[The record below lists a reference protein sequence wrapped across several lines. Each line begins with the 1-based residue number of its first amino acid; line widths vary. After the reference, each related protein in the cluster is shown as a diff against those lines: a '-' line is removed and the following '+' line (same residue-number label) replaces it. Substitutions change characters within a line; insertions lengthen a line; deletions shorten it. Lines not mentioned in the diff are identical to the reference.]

1 MGETGLSSSSF
12 RERMVRTDLEGA
24 GVRSRRVLDAFMS
37 VPRELFVPSRTGLA
51 AVYGNHPLPIGFGQT
66 VSQPFIVAYMLEL
79 LSLPPGSR
87 VLEIG
92 TGSGYQTAILA
103 AMGMEVVTVE
113 LIPELASRA
122 RRTIME
128 FMPDADIRF
137 LISDGYRGWEPAA
150 PYAGIIVSAAPL
162 SIPSALEEQLDP
174 EGGCLVLPAGGFIQK
189 LVKITRAGD
198 DLTMQESLTVRFVP
212 LIASDDR

>member
-1 MGETGLSSSSF
+1 
-12 RERMVRTDLEGA
+12 MVRTDLEGA
-24 GVRSRRVLDAFMS
+24 GVRSRRVLDAFRR

-51 AVYGNHPLPIGFGQT
+51 AAYGNHPLPIGFGQT
-66 VSQPFIVAYMLEL
+66 VSQPFIVAHMLEL
-79 LSLPPGSR
+79 LSIPPGSR
-87 VLEIG
+87 MLEIG

-122 RRTIME
+122 RRTILE
-128 FMPDADIRF
+128 FMPEADIRF
-137 LISDGYRGWEPAA
+137 LIADGYDGWEPAA

-174 EGGCLVLPAGGFIQK
+174 DGGCLVLPAGGFIQK
-189 LVKITRAGD
+189 IVKITRAGD